1 MRQIVTSL
9 TDPESS
15 ELLESGDV
23 NGEFLQDETPEDDAL
38 DLDEIKGDEKA
49 MLQWKPDPVAADPTR
64 SSYSR
69 RSSDVLACL
78 VNIYGSKTLF
88 VNEFRAMLADKLLS
102 AAHQPGGS
110 PHDTDREVRPGPG
123 PGHGHGHVLCVLRG
137 E

>member
-1 MRQIVTSL
+1 MLEAVSAPLRAYLKGRADTVRQIVTSL

-23 NGEFLQDETPEDDAL
+23 DGGGGEFLQDDHGVEDDAL
-38 DLDEIKGDEKA
+38 DPDEIKGDEKA

-78 VNIYGSKTLF
+78 
-88 VNEFRAMLADKLLS
+88 
-102 AAHQPGGS
+102 
-110 PHDTDREVRPGPG
+110 
-123 PGHGHGHVLCVLRG
+123 
-137 E
+137 